1 MNSTPPTLLELRK
14 QAEQNSPAAWFEL
27 GLHLAGLQQLQEAND
42 WYRRAAEAGH
52 VPAQVEF
59 GRALLHG
66 NGMPADPSQ
75 AVFWLQRAD
84 AAGHPVAAY
93 LLAFLSIGNVVV
105 PRDDRINEGV
115 RKAVNAGYPPAL
127 RAVAVHFG
135 RKPAPEDQQR
145 CLQLLQHGTE
155 RGDWVS
161 ALLLAERLQRGEGC
175 QPNPRAAQAL
185 RDKLLQNGFAPLP
198 ALGVPHVNVVPGPPN
213 TLALDDAM
221 ESPPARALSEQPHV
235 WSIDGLLSADECRML
250 IALSRP
256 VLQPSKAFDMVTGK
270 PVPLAMPSV
279 SDVTFDPVAEDLA
292 MRLVQQRMA
301 SAAGVEV
308 VYAEPL
314 RVQKDEPGG
323 VLPPP
328 VYDFLPPNSPL
339 QGPAEAGNRARTI
352 CVFLNEPEA
361 GGEFE
366 FPRPDVS
373 IKPQA
378 GRAVIFDNLRRDGS
392 PELDS
397 QHASLQVRQGERWL
411 ATSWLRQGR
420 YRAY

>member
-1 MNSTPPTLLELRK
+1 MNSPLPTLHQLRK
-14 QAEQNSPAAWFEL
+14 QAEANSPQAWFEL
-27 GLHLAGLQQLQEAND
+27 GQHLTGLQQLEEANN
-42 WYRRAAEAGH
+42 WHRRAAEAGH
-52 VPAQVEF
+52 APSQVEF

-66 NGMPADPSQ
+66 SGVPADPAQ
-75 AVFWLQRAD
+75 AVYWLQRAD
-84 AAGHPVAAY
+84 AADHPVAAY

-115 RKAVNAGYPPAL
+115 KKAVNAGFPPAL
-127 RAVAVHFG
+127 RAVAIHFG

-161 ALLLAERLQRGEGC
+161 ALLLVERLQRGEGC
-175 QPNPRAAQAL
+175 TPNLKAAEAL
-185 RDKLLQNGFAPLP
+185 RNKLIQNGFAPLP
-198 ALGVPHVNVVPGPPN
+198 SLSVPQVSRVPDSPN

-221 ESPPARALSEQPHV
+221 ESPPARALSEQPHIWAV
-235 WSIDGLLSADECRML
+235 DGLLSADECRLL

-256 VLQPSKAFDMVTGK
+256 VLQPSRAIDMLSGR
-270 PVPLAMPSV
+270 PVPIAMPSV
-279 SDVTFDPVAEDLA
+279 SDVTFDPIAEDLS

-339 QGPAEAGNRARTI
+339 QGRAGAGNRARTI
-352 CVFLNEPEA
+352 CVFLNEPDG

-366 FPRPDVS
+366 FPKPDVS

-378 GRAVIFDNLRRDGS
+378 GRAVIFDNLRKDGS
-392 PELDS
+392 PETDS
-397 QHASLQVRQGERWL
+397 QHASLPVRQGERWL